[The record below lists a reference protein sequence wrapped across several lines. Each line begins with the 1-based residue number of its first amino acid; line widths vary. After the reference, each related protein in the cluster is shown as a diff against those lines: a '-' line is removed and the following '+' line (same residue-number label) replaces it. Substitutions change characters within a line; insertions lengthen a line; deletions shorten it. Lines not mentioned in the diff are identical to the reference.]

1 MTLVIKDVRSGKS
14 LADSLEK
21 NRVLTPAG
29 YNLVRSGEKT
39 GRVDFMI
46 RSLANLYSEGVK
58 KRMED
63 VLAIVEPLAILL
75 IGGVIGTVMLGI
87 ILAMTSVSDVF

>member
-1 MTLVIKDVRSGKS
+1 MEIVIKDVRSGKS
-14 LADSLEK
+14 LADALEK

-39 GRVDFMI
+39 GKVDFMVK
-46 RSLANLYSEGVK
+46 SLAELYSEGVK

-63 VLAIVEPLAILL
+63 VLALVEPTAILL
-75 IGGVIGTVMLGI
+75 IGGVIGTTMIGV
-87 ILAMTSVSDVF
+87 ILAMTSINDVF